1 MNFTARACAFSL
13 CLLASAA
20 RSQAG
25 SPAVATDQEAFLRQ
39 VLLRNPSIQAES
51 LSVAGSQE
59 TRSGATSLL
68 LPQFAIT
75 GKLSGTSDLDDSRSA
90 LAQAGATVSQILP
103 TGGTLQG
110 QALTQRAYSATNS
123 TSAPVYS
130 DTARL
135 VAQLLGIP
143 LSTGS
148 KSSSSTRDSLGLG
161 VSFTQPLLR
170 GFGDGAQSFYQ
181 IDQARASLKVQ
192 IHSSRAQVL
201 ATVGSAR
208 KAWWNQLSQEALW
221 SARIQDTIRTD
232 KLLKVARQKLSIGS
246 GTVLDTL
253 QAYADHLQ
261 ARSDCLLAWT
271 NARSSAIDLGTYL
284 DTSEVWIHPVPDT
297 SIALPIPPKETFG
310 SADALLKQAE
320 TNSPDLAQAMALEE
334 KARSEELFRK
344 RETLPT
350 LDAGVFARKA
360 ILPDMTFAQSV
371 NYGGQINL
379 LWDIP
384 DGVNRASAR
393 KALLD
398 LRKTGIQA
406 AKARKDIRRT
416 LQRLLDQ
423 NSQRTQALDLSAQV
437 LAAQQARLVSSLQGY
452 KDGSVSWTDVLSARR
467 DWMNAIVNSWT
478 QMSSLQANITDI
490 QSLTGTGPASL
501 GWNWGE

>member
-1 MNFTARACAFSL
+1 MKTSARICILSL
-13 CLLASAA
+13 GVLAGVQLANA
-20 RSQAG
+20 QNQAT
-25 SPAVATDQEAFLRQ
+25 ATDQEAFLRQ
-39 VLLRNPSIQAES
+39 VLLRNPAIQAES

-75 GKLSGTSDLDDSRSA
+75 GKLSGISDLDESRSA

-110 QALTQRAYSATNS
+110 QALTQRAYTATN
-123 TSAPVYS
+123 PVATPAYS

-135 VAQLLGIP
+135 VAQLLGVP
-143 LSTGS
+143 LSTGA
-148 KSSSSTRDSLGLG
+148 KSSSYTRDSLGLG

-181 IDQARASLKVQ
+181 IDQARANVKIQ

-232 KLLKVARQKLSIGS
+232 KLLKVARQKLSIGV

-271 NARSSAIDLGTYL
+271 NARSSAIDLGTFL
-284 DTSEVWIHPVPDT
+284 DTAEMWIHPVPDT
-297 SIALPIPPKETFG
+297 TIALPIPPKQDFG

-320 TNSPDLAQAMALEE
+320 ANSPDLAQALALEE
-334 KARSEELFRK
+334 RARSEELFRK

-360 ILPDMTFAQSV
+360 LLPDMTFAQSV
-371 NYGGQINL
+371 NYGGQVNL
-379 LWDIP
+379 LWNIP

-406 AKARKDIRRT
+406 AKARKDIHRT

-423 NSQRTQALDLSAQV
+423 STQRNLALDLSSQV
-437 LAAQQARLVSSLQGY
+437 LAAQQARLSASLQGY

-478 QMSSLQANITDI
+478 QMASLQATITDL

-501 GWNWGE
+501 GWSWGE